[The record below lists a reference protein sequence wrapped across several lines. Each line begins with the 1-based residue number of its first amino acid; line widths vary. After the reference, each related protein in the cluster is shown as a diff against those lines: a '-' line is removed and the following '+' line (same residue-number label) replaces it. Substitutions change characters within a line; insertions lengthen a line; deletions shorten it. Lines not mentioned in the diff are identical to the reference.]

1 MGVLVFL
8 LLVEALPGSDAASIA
23 AARSNA
29 ENPSRPFSE
38 RSGAYQQLIQN
49 NPADTSLYADYTSL
63 LIANHDYA
71 SALTWVAK
79 GLAGAPSDT
88 GLRLRH
94 AIALHALD
102 KYQASLRILEA
113 LPASGESRFYMGLD
127 YRSLGDHKSAQKY
140 LAEARDLGLRD
151 PYALYSLIEE
161 DHALGDKA
169 AGLRHFRL
177 FLTDFPGSPW
187 LHVLYA
193 NAYVQKH
200 HDADARQEYQ
210 EALRLKPDLP
220 AVNFRLGF
228 LLYQDGE
235 YISAAGYF
243 SKELALNPAYSDAN
257 LFLGQTL
264 RNLGREEE
272 AIVHLRTAI
281 ALDARS
287 ELAYKALVA
296 ALREK
301 GDPEGA
307 VEILRIAEKEFPA
320 DPSFPAQL
328 ASVLT
333 KLNREE
339 EALKELEKFRALKQ
353 SEPNRAEPNR
363 AEPNREKPV
372 GPKQ

>member
-1 MGVLVFL
+1 MGVAVFFL
-8 LLVEALPGSDAASIA
+8 LCGALLGSDAASTA

-29 ENPSRPFSE
+29 ENSSLPFSD
-38 RSGAYQQLIQN
+38 RSGAYEYLIQN
-49 NPADTSLYADYTSL
+49 NPSDTSLYANYTSL
-63 LIANHDYA
+63 LIANRAYA
-71 SALTWVAK
+71 PALTWIVK
-79 GLAGAPSDT
+79 GLAVAPSDA

-102 KYQASLRILEA
+102 KHQASLKILEA

-127 YRSLGDHKSAQKY
+127 YRSLGDHKSAAKY
-140 LAEARDLGLRD
+140 LSEARDLGLRD

-169 AGLRHFRL
+169 AGLQHFRL
-177 FLTDFPGSPW
+177 FLTDFPTSPW

-193 NAYVQKH
+193 NAYVQNH
-200 HDADARQEYQ
+200 HDAEARKEYQ
-210 EALRLKPDLP
+210 EALGLNPDLP

-228 LLYQDGE
+228 LLYNDGE
-235 YISAAGYF
+235 YNPAAECF
-243 SKELALNPAYSDAN
+243 RKELALNPAYSDAN

-264 RNLGREEE
+264 RNLGRGEE
-272 AIVHLRTAI
+272 AIAHLRKAI

-296 ALREK
+296 ALGEK
-301 GDPEGA
+301 GDLEGA
-307 VEILRIAEKEFPA
+307 VETLRTAEKEFPA

-333 KLNREE
+333 KLNRED
-339 EALKELEKFRALKQ
+339 EALKEQAKFRMLKQ
-353 SEPNRAEPNR
+353 SER
-363 AEPNREKPV
+363 NRE
-372 GPKQ
+372 GPGETKQ

>member
-8 LLVEALPGSDAASIA
+8 LLVEPLLGSDAASMA
-23 AARSNA
+23 AARSIA
-29 ENPSRPFSE
+29 ENLSLPFSD
-38 RSGAYQQLIQN
+38 RSTAYKHLIQN
-49 NPADTSLYADYTSL
+49 NPSDTSLYADYTSL

-71 SALTWVAK
+71 SALTWIAK
-79 GLAGAPSDT
+79 GLAGVPSDT
-88 GLRLRH
+88 GLRLRQ

-102 KYQASLRILEA
+102 KPEASLKILEA

-127 YRSLGDHKSAQKY
+127 YRSLGDHKSAQQY

-161 DHALGDKA
+161 DHALGDKV
-169 AGLRHFRL
+169 AGVDHFRL

-200 HDADARQEYQ
+200 NDAEARKEYQ
-210 EALRLKPDLP
+210 EALRLQPGLP

-228 LLYQDGE
+228 LLYNDGE
-235 YISAAGYF
+235 YVPAAECF
-243 SKELALNPAYSDAN
+243 RKELALNPAYSDAN

-272 AIVHLRTAI
+272 AIVHLRKAI
-281 ALDARS
+281 ALDTRS

-296 ALREK
+296 ALGEK
-301 GDPEGA
+301 GDLQGA
-307 VEILRIAEKEFPA
+307 IEVLRIAEKEFPA

-328 ASVLT
+328 AGVLT

-339 EALKELEKFRALKQ
+339 EALKEQEKFRALQ
-353 SEPNRAEPNR
+353 QAEPK
-363 AEPNREKPV
+363 RERPV
-372 GPKQ
+372 EMKQ

>member
-8 LLVEALPGSDAASIA
+8 LLVEVLLGSDAAIA
-23 AARSNA
+23 AARSKA
-29 ENPSRPFSE
+29 ENPALPFSD
-38 RSGAYQQLIQN
+38 RSRAYEHLIQN
-49 NPADTSLYADYTSL
+49 NPSDTSLYADYTSL

-71 SALTWVAK
+71 SALTWIAK

-102 KYQASLRILEA
+102 KHQESLKILEA

-127 YRSLGDHKSAQKY
+127 CRSLGDHKSAQKY

-169 AGLRHFRL
+169 AGLHHFQL
-177 FLTDFPGSPW
+177 FLTDFPDSPW

-200 HDADARQEYQ
+200 NGAEARREYH
-210 EALRLKPDLP
+210 EALRLKPGLP

-228 LLYQDGE
+228 LLYKDGE
-235 YISAAGYF
+235 YIPAAEYF
-243 SKELALNPAYSDAN
+243 RKELALNPSYSDAN

-272 AIVHLRTAI
+272 AIGHLRKAI
-281 ALDARS
+281 ALDNRS

-296 ALREK
+296 ALGEK
-301 GDPEGA
+301 GDFEGA

-333 KLNREE
+333 RLNREE
-339 EALKELEKFRALKQ
+339 EALKEQEKFRVLKQ
-353 SEPNRAEPNR
+353 SER
-363 AEPNREKPV
+363 NRERPV
-372 GPKQ
+372 ETKQ